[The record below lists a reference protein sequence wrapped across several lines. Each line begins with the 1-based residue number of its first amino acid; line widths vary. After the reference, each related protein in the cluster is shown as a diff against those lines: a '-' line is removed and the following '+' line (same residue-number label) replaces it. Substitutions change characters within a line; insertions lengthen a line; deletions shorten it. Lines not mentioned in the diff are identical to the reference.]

1 MTAWVAEILR
11 KNHRECA
18 VCRLAPTHLYDPEEG
33 DIISLEISAEP
44 TGTPLCHSCVGA
56 RLGKDLEA
64 FEGRCLVFEPTLG
77 PETYLFRAVADE
89 GGADRVPAA
98 STSPGASTV
107 PGASTAPGASPTAS
121 TVPAA
126 SAASQVPAAL
136 RAALSNL
143 PAPCADCRAPES
155 RFRWVSADMDASLWG
170 DDWLPALTSGE
181 LTAGPVLCGRCAG
194 DRVARSLEERGLTF
208 EAITPARGRADGY
221 LCAAETSPEDADSR
235 G

>member
-33 DIISLEISAEP
+33 DITSLEISAEP

-77 PETYLFRAVADE
+77 PETYLFRAVEKE
-89 GGADRVPAA
+89 GGADRVPG
-98 STSPGASTV
+98 TSTV
-107 PGASTAPGASPTAS
+107 PGP
-121 TVPAA
+121 
-126 SAASQVPAAL
+126 SAASPVPPAL

-181 LTAGPVLCGRCAG
+181 LTPGPALCGRCAG
-194 DRVARSLEERGLTF
+194 ARVARSLEDRGLTF
-208 EAITPARGRADGY
+208 EAITPARGTADGY